1 MVHEFF
7 SGDMTHPRSDEIKQA
22 LEDLLERLEAKGYQP
37 YLSSVPYDVN
47 DEDKRRILM
56 NHSEKLALAFGLIS
70 TTPGSEIRIVK
81 NVRICEDCHSVMCG
95 ASQIMGREIVVRDI
109 MRFHHFHDGI
119 CSCGNFW

>member
-7 SGDMTHPRSDEIKQA
+7 SGDMTHPRSGEIKQA

-37 YLSSVPYDVN
+37 HLSSVPYDVS

-56 NHSEKLALAFGLIS
+56 THSEKLALAFGLIS
-70 TTPGSEIRIVK
+70 TLPGSEIRIVK
-81 NVRICEDCHSVMCG
+81 NVRICEDCHSVICG